1 MMGYT
6 YILVIWT
13 VVAVQGQG
21 TGNYNMHR
29 ERDWRPI
36 GEFQREE
43 GHIGPS
49 YKTALEMCEA
59 AARQLNLK
67 PETYRCVRSK

>member
-1 MMGYT
+1 MGYT

-21 TGNYNMHR
+21 TGNYIMHR

-36 GEFQREE
+36 GEFHMDTWERK
-43 GHIGPS
+43 
-49 YKTALEMCEA
+49 YTAREMCEE
-59 AARQLNLK
+59 AARQLALK
-67 PETYRCVRSK
+67 PENYRCVRSR